1 MSHWVKHQRA
11 WACRRAGVSRRGSLW
26 KRLWATYVRCRP
38 CCPLSWFC
46 FSLNWVS
53 GIDGAWFPPV
63 TFLHSRRPYLDQVLR
78 GIMILPVGNHFFLKR
93 RSKKGKTSQECS
105 HSSSSEIMAVVW
117 HPSNFAR
124 PSAILIS
131 EFPLLRG
138 FLPFQCS
145 SVCVLRFLK
154 FPCKSWMPYFIFSMC
169 FIFVL
174 HLGSSDWSVFNREIR
189 LSSAVFS
196 HWWAHKKYSSF
207 SL

>member
-1 MSHWVKHQRA
+1 MSMQASRCDQTRKPLEKAVGHLRQMQAMLSSVVVLFLPELSEWYRWCLIPARHVSAFEETIPRSGTTRHRDF
-11 WACRRAGVSRRGSLW
+11 ACGKL
-26 KRLWATYVRCRP
+26 
-38 CCPLSWFC
+38 
-46 FSLNWVS
+46 
-53 GIDGAWFPPV
+53 
-63 TFLHSRRPYLDQVLR
+63 
-78 GIMILPVGNHFFLKR
+78 FFLKR

-174 HLGSSDWSVFNREIR
+174 HLGSSD
-189 LSSAVFS
+189 
-196 HWWAHKKYSSF
+196 
-207 SL
+207 